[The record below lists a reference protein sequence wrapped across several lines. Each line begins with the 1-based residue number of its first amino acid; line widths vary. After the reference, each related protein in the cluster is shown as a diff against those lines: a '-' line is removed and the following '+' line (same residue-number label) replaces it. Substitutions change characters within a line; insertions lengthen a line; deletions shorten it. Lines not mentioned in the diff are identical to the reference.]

1 MTAEVTREEILNKYM
16 VQSSGIQSTGWTKQ
30 IRLHTGGINGEYTG
44 RLHWD
49 SNDGY
54 RMMWDNDIMPKE
66 ADRPE
71 FEYVLDSIT
80 EQTYE

>member
-1 MTAEVTREEILNKYM
+1 MDKEVTKEEILNKYM
-16 VQSSGIQSTGWTKQ
+16 VQSSSISTTGWTKY
-30 IRLHTGGINGEYTG
+30 IRLHTGAINGEYTG

-54 RMMWDNDIMPKE
+54 RMFWDDNKVPKE

-71 FEYVLDSIT
+71 FEYVLDCIT
-80 EQTYE
+80 EGNR